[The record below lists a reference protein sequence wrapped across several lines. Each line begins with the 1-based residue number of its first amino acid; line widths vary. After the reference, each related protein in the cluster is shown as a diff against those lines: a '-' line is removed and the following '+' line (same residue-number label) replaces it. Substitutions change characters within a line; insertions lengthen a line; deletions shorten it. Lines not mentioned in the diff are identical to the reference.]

1 MLCERGDSTQHMG
14 DTPASSS
21 QDVPEVRPNSL
32 DLTSSG
38 NLTGNEAGTTAI

>member
-1 MLCERGDSTQHMG
+1 MADWRKLLLG
-14 DTPASSS
+14 AL
-21 QDVPEVRPNSL
+21 EVHPNSL